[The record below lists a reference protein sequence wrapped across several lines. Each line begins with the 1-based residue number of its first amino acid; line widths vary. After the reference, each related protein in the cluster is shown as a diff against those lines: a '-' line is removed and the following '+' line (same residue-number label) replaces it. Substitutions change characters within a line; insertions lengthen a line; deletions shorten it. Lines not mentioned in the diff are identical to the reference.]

1 MTSKAQQIELD
12 NALVALENH
21 RVIGAEP
28 LKSKKP
34 KTKSDLAISSE
45 EIPSKKKPTKAKK
58 DVPSKKKSA
67 SKPKP
72 TKKKALVEADKD
84 VPKSLSE
91 SENELWGD
99 SDDDESNEDNSD
111 EVTKDDDVKKEE
123 KEEDDVRTP
132 DSFEFND
139 DDEEYD
145 ELYKDVNVS
154 KFLNLD
160 NAPPV
165 IDEVA
170 SMMNVK
176 TSHEELCTQATPN
189 NSVPVMAIP
198 KISTVYVTIVT
209 LIIQPFSSILQM
221 TTTTPV
227 PTTEPTTSLST
238 TNESFE
244 NVVLSKSSSQPQ
256 STFEAAAS
264 LTEFELKKILLD
276 KLEKSKSYQAAEQHR
291 DLYDALRG
299 REDKDKDD
307 DPLAGLDQGLKKRK
321 TSKDAEPSRGS
332 KLKESKS
339 SSSKGS
345 KSQSKSSSKSAQAE
359 EPVFETADTEKPQ
372 DQGDD
377 MGITN
382 DPPNVEEASKH
393 DWLKKP
399 EKPPTPDRDWN
410 YGQQIDFRPP
420 QTWISKMAKTRKP
433 PTTFD
438 EMMSTPHR
446 LLSIWT
452 CKSRVELD
460 FHFEECYKAV
470 ADKLDRHNPKG
481 HEYPF
486 DLSKPLP
493 LIEDQVRQ
501 VVPANYFFNNELVE
515 T

>member
-1 MTSKAQQIELD
+1 MKPKEPTYQVVLDVLSLITCYPAFLITAEVLVIFMHQFWAIVDKHKASYRFKIDNKKFSMNIE
-12 NALVALENH
+12 VF
-21 RVIGAEP
+21 RGAEP

-145 ELYKDVNVS
+145 DLYKDVNVRS
-154 KFLNLD
+154 KFTEPKEVGKEDAKMIETTHESASQEKSYEQVIEDAHVTLTSSQKTK
-160 NAPPV
+160 V

-176 TSHEELCTQATPN
+176 TYHEELCTQATPN
-189 NSVPVMAIP
+189 NSIPVMAIP

-227 PTTEPTTSLST
+227 PTTEPTTSLVS
-238 TNESFE
+238 N
-244 NVVLSKSSSQPQ
+244 
-256 STFEAAAS
+256 
-264 LTEFELKKILLD
+264 LLD
-276 KLEKSKSYQAAEQHR
+276 F
-291 DLYDALRG
+291 
-299 REDKDKDD
+299 
-307 DPLAGLDQGLKKRK
+307 
-321 TSKDAEPSRGS
+321 
-332 KLKESKS
+332 
-339 SSSKGS
+339 
-345 KSQSKSSSKSAQAE
+345 
-359 EPVFETADTEKPQ
+359 V
-372 DQGDD
+372 
-377 MGITN
+377 
-382 DPPNVEEASKH
+382 
-393 DWLKKP
+393 
-399 EKPPTPDRDWN
+399 
-410 YGQQIDFRPP
+410 
-420 QTWISKMAKTRKP
+420 
-433 PTTFD
+433 
-438 EMMSTPHR
+438 
-446 LLSIWT
+446 
-452 CKSRVELD
+452 
-460 FHFEECYKAV
+460 
-470 ADKLDRHNPKG
+470 
-481 HEYPF
+481 
-486 DLSKPLP
+486 
-493 LIEDQVRQ
+493 
-501 VVPANYFFNNELVE
+501 
-515 T
+515 

>member
-1 MTSKAQQIELD
+1 MKPKEPTYQVVLDVLSLITCYPAFLITAEVLVIFMHQFWAIVDKHKASYRFKID
-12 NALVALENH
+12 NKKFSMNIKVFRGILNICLRIPGQEFDEPPSEEEALSFI
-21 RVIGAEP
+21 RAEP

-34 KTKSDLAISSE
+34 KTKSYLAISSE

-72 TKKKALVEADKD
+72 TKKKALVEADKASGLGERTD
-84 VPKSLSE
+84 FELRVPDEQQRKTS
-91 SENELWGD
+91 GD

-145 ELYKDVNVS
+145 ELYKDVNVRS
-154 KFLNLD
+154 KFTEPKEVGKEDAKMIETTHESASQEKSYEQVIEDAHVTLTSSQKTK
-160 NAPPV
+160 V

-176 TSHEELCTQATPN
+176 TYHEELCTQATPN
-189 NSVPVMAIP
+189 NSIPVMAIP

-256 STFEAAAS
+256 STYEAAAS

-276 KLEKSKSYQAAEQHR
+276 KLEKSKSYRAAEQHR
-291 DLYDALRG
+291 DLYDALV
-299 REDKDKDD
+299 KSY
-307 DPLAGLDQGLKKRK
+307 QLKVKI
-321 TSKDAEPSRGS
+321 SD
-332 KLKESKS
+332 
-339 SSSKGS
+339 
-345 KSQSKSSSKSAQAE
+345 KSAQAE

-420 QTWISKMAKTRKP
+420 QT
-433 PTTFD
+433 
-438 EMMSTPHR
+438 
-446 LLSIWT
+446 
-452 CKSRVELD
+452 
-460 FHFEECYKAV
+460 
-470 ADKLDRHNPKG
+470 
-481 HEYPF
+481 
-486 DLSKPLP
+486 
-493 LIEDQVRQ
+493 
-501 VVPANYFFNNELVE
+501 
-515 T
+515 